1 MGWGIEVG
9 VGEGLI
15 GEGYLSWVLYQLSQ
29 NLVA

>member
-15 GEGYLSWVLYQLSQ
+15 GEGCLSGVLYQLSQ